1 MTEALANILVA
12 VLWETLNQRT
22 GLSGTWFL
30 TPRICETRND
40 VLSTKLWSNCYV
52 TITNTF
58 KLRRLGSARHV
69 LVSMHYRSL
78 GFAIDFLSFSHR
90 GYRLWPRLA
99 RACFLL
105 FPRGLTS
112 AELLAHNT
120 HHNQS
125 FSYTKER
132 FLVFLFVLQGH
143 YWSFLLDY
151 DSEIPIFVTTSF
163 ISLCFCS
170 LSPFKLVFF
179 CSSLLL
185 DLILLFIATFSC
197 KLFSPASAFTY
208 RKRHYLPSGNVT
220 FVWKEQLSGNIISK
234 KNTGEGWCKRALF
247 FSEFLVFV
255 PTHVP
260 YQNIPCGS

>member
-170 LSPFKLVFF
+170 LSFKLVFF
-179 CSSLLL
+179 FFF
-185 DLILLFIATFSC
+185 LLFFTLRPHFALHCHFLLQTVFSC
-197 KLFSPASAFTY
+197 FCFHL
-208 RKRHYLPSGNVT
+208 
-220 FVWKEQLSGNIISK
+220 QK
-234 KNTGEGWCKRALF
+234 KALF
-247 FSEFLVFV
+247 AFWKRNICLKRTAFWKHHQQEKHRWGVVQESTFL
-255 PTHVP
+255 
-260 YQNIPCGS
+260 